1 MWVDFTFPFF
11 EFFRY
16 PMNWSPTFQH
26 ITRAFRVVIAVAVL
40 TSTVAVAEEKQQIIG
55 ISKEKPKEGRFV
67 KTDLGYMV
75 PYKETLPGSDVQFE
89 MLPIPGGVFR
99 MGSPDSEK
107 GRAKTEGPTFEVEI
121 PPFWMA
127 KYEVTWKEYKEFMSL
142 YEVFKQLQSEN
153 QRLVTKD
160 NELDAITAPTKLYEP
175 SFTFEKGEHPQLPAV
190 TMTQYAARQYAKWI
204 SLSNGA
210 FYRLP
215 TEAEWEYACRAGAK
229 TAYHFGDD
237 PKKLDDYAWYAGNSG
252 EAPHLVGQKKPNP
265 WGLYD
270 MHGNAAE
277 WVLDM
282 MLEDGYSKF
291 KGKKIGRDDAI
302 VWPVKQDPRVVRGG
316 HWESTA
322 EECRAAARLG
332 TETEYWKGS
341 DPNIPL
347 SPWWFTDDP
356 SRGVGM
362 RLVRPLKAPNR
373 KSQEKHW
380 KETEENFVFDIEVRL
395 EEGRGALGLVDPKL
409 PETIRAYREK
419 K

>member
-1 MWVDFTFPFF
+1 MCFEVSLISGIVMTWFPHSHRAAVFTC
-11 EFFRY
+11 
-16 PMNWSPTFQH
+16 
-26 ITRAFRVVIAVAVL
+26 VL
-40 TSTVAVAEEKQQIIG
+40 FSVTGALSSLTALADDPQVLG
-55 ISKEKPKEGRFV
+55 ISQEKPKEGRFV
-67 KTDLGYMV
+67 KIETGYMV

-89 MLPIPGGVFR
+89 MVPIPGGVFQ
-99 MGSPDSEK
+99 MGSPDKEP
-107 GRAKTEGPTFEVEI
+107 GREKTEGPVFQVEI

-142 YEVFKQLQSEN
+142 YEVFKHLEANQL
-153 QRLVTKD
+153 RLVTKD
-160 NELDAITAPTKLYEP
+160 NSLDAITAPTKLYEP

-204 SLSNGA
+204 SLCNGT

-237 PKKLDDYAWYAGNSG
+237 PKLLDQYAWYAGNSG
-252 EAPHLVGQKKPNP
+252 EAPHFVGQKKPNP
-265 WGLYD
+265 WGLHD

-277 WVLDM
+277 WVLDL
-282 MLEDGYSKF
+282 MLEDGYTKF
-291 KGKKIGRDDAI
+291 KGKKVGRDDAI
-302 VWPVKQDPRVVRGG
+302 VWPAKQDPRVVRGG

-322 EECRAAARLG
+322 AECRAAARLG

-362 RLVRPLKAPNR
+362 RLVRPLKAPDR
-373 KSQEKHW
+373 KTQERHW

-395 EEGRGALGLVDPKL
+395 EEGRGAIGLADPKL
-409 PETIRAYREK
+409 PETIRTFREK